1 MLLEASRTKILT
13 AKRLVFSAVAD
24 VFFCCCCFFFLNF
37 FCLSQDPQIK
47 SRCVRRRLVVRNE
60 HLKVSPGQD
69 RHSHQSAAGQ
79 TACVW
84 GSKCSSAGL
93 VIRAQRSP
101 FLPPVQLCVLS
112 CHSVSADRRLC
123 TAREVKREATRA
135 FPPGG
140 EGGQGGNATACIRAC
155 VCWRAC
161 VCSYMLSLSSLRS
174 VFAGSRAGS
183 VFVHAAILDFK

>member
-1 MLLEASRTKILT
+1 M
-13 AKRLVFSAVAD
+13 
-24 VFFCCCCFFFLNF
+24 F
-37 FCLSQDPQIK
+37 FCLSQNPQIK
-47 SRCVRRRLVVRNE
+47 SRCVRTRLVVRNE
-60 HLKVSPGQD
+60 HLKVSLGQD

-101 FLPPVQLCVLS
+101 FLPSVQLCVLS

-135 FPPGG
+135 FPL
-140 EGGQGGNATACIRAC
+140 EGGRERDKDTACIRAC
-155 VCWRAC
+155 VCAC
-161 VCSYMLSLSSLRS
+161 VCSYMFSLSSLRS
-174 VFAGSRAGS
+174 FFAGSRVGS